1 MSVPNSSEDN
11 SSELLFNIDNF
22 TVENIQEDD
31 QTEQQTQADTILTE
45 AELEMIKSY
54 IFS

>member
-22 TVENIQEDD
+22 TIENIQEDE
-31 QTEQQTQADTILTE
+31 QTEQQTQPDKILTE
-45 AELEMIKSY
+45 EELEMLKNF
-54 IFS
+54 IFK